1 MSSAP
6 VNERAAQLW
15 VKTQLEL
22 CSYALSLAVAPTI
35 IARAWLNKNFVFF
48 SAKFVVVSVKHS
60 QYYSQTPR
68 GIWPNLL
75 LYKSC
80 YLLNIKVFFDNWTV
94 EEKNL
99 VWGHHPT
106 TDIFDQSDSLKKPD
120 NSFEKIWWQFL
131 KLIVTASPLAACV
144 TKSLFDFFL
153 SFPKGICRKF
163 TSGDMSN
170 FKSKVLKLGRNVW
183 QFQNL
188 TARKTLR
195 IQTE

>member
-80 YLLNIKVFFDNWTV
+80 YLLNIKVFLTI
-94 EEKNL
+94 E
-99 VWGHHPT
+99 
-106 TDIFDQSDSLKKPD
+106 QLKKKKSSVGTS
-120 NSFEKIWWQFL
+120 NHKHFWLQWFFEEAWQQFWKIWWQFL
-131 KLIVTASPLAACV
+131 KLIVTSSPLAACV
-144 TKSLFDFFL
+144 SKIYLIFVSFLTKS
-153 SFPKGICRKF
+153 SRKF
-163 TSGDMSN
+163 TSGEMSN
-170 FKSKVLKLGRNVW
+170 FKSKVLKTLEER
-183 QFQNL
+183 L
-188 TARKTLR
+188 TISKFDS
-195 IQTE
+195 

>member
-94 EEKNL
+94 EEKNP
-99 VWGHHPT
+99 VWGHPT

-144 TKSLFDFFL
+144 SKVYLIFRYHLRSGILENSRVVTCQILKVKCWNLGETFD
-153 SFPKGICRKF
+153 
-163 TSGDMSN
+163 N
-170 FKSKVLKLGRNVW
+170 FKIW
-183 QFQNL
+183 QL
-188 TARKTLR
+188 EKR
-195 IQTE
+195 